1 MKNFTTSL
9 EQKIILRK
17 VSKWRFFTIF
27 LIFLFLFKFVFLT
40 NFKVFQ
46 EDYVAQIWI
55 KGFISNNYPLQQKL
69 ENILKNNRVK
79 AVIVNIDSPGGTF
92 VGGEKIYQL
101 LKKFSKTK
109 PVISLLGNQATSA
122 GYLISLGTSH
132 IVANQG
138 TLTGSVG
145 VMLQSFEATNLAKK
159 IGVKPIILKSSE
171 LKATPHPAEELTIK
185 GRKYLQDLVEQS
197 QDIFLSIVKERRKNI
212 TQANLIDIAQG
223 KVYIGEKAQE
233 MNLIDQVGGYDE
245 VLAWLNKRRVNTNNI
260 VNIDLYQ
267 KKNTAIADILRTFS
281 FEKIDAITQLDMIDF
296 FNYKLLSF

>member
-9 EQKIILRK
+9 EKKIILRK
-17 VSKWRFFTIF
+17 VSKWRFFTIL
-27 LIFLFLFKFVFLT
+27 LIFLFLFKFIFLT

-55 KGFISNNYPLQQKL
+55 KGFISNNHLLQQKL
-69 ENILKNNRVK
+69 ENILNNDRVK

-92 VGGEKIYQL
+92 VGGEKLYQL
-101 LKKFSKTK
+101 LKKHSKTK
-109 PVISLLGNQATSA
+109 PVIALLGDQATSA
-122 GYLISLGTSH
+122 GYLVSLGASY

-159 IGVKPIILKSSE
+159 IGIKPIILKSSE
-171 LKATPHPAEELTIK
+171 LKATPHPAEELSIR

-197 QDIFLSIVKERRKNI
+197 QDVFLSIVKERRKNI
-212 TQANLIDIAQG
+212 THANLMDVAQG
-223 KVYIGEKAQE
+223 KVYIGAKAQK
-233 MNLIDQVGGYDE
+233 MNLIDQVGGYDK
-245 VLAWLNKRRVNTNNI
+245 VLAWLNKRRVNTNDI

-267 KKNTAIADILRTFS
+267 KKNTTITDVLRTFS
-281 FEKIDAITQLDMIDF
+281 FKNISAITELDMVDV